1 MAKKLFKKFK
11 AEQIYPVVILIT
23 GFLAYSNIFLPT
35 YVEDFKNLFTAPQL
49 NLIYN
54 DFWNFICNIFNITN
68 ASKESTNSPFHNIGN
83 QIIFLLSIFLI
94 YKFLSKTLKNLNT
107 AFWASMIYSV
117 HPTHAENLI
126 WNSGS
131 QNNNISICFMLSSF
145 LTFIKMMEPTEKN
158 KNVQKNLPQNN
169 LPSSILALGLYGFSL
184 RDGGISTIYPLLIP
198 LWTFF
203 FRKENM
209 KKALQFAGLTGIM
222 AIIYGINFCQK
233 NNISLSN
240 IFQNKDILDITSVI
254 GKYLESITTCS
265 NISTIFSTPNKY
277 IYSIVFFVIIGIAI
291 YICIKS
297 TNKIYKFCLGLF
309 SLSVLPYSH
318 IFGQVPFP
326 TNDFLAMPSLSF
338 ATALSSGIL
347 EIKEKIAVKKKKLNI
362 FSNIFSLK
370 GFAYA
375 SLIAICLY
383 YLVTTMMYGNSFP
396 QKSEDFIKLRQEYQM
411 YKEKYSEYL
420 QNEKDKKYKE
430 FQKLFEKFHQK

>member
-1 MAKKLFKKFK
+1 MIKKLFKKFK

-35 YVEDFKNLFTAPQL
+35 YVEDFKKIFTAPQL

-68 ASKESTNSPFHNIGN
+68 TSKGSANLSSHNIGN
-83 QIIFLLSIFLI
+83 QIIFLISIFLI

-117 HPTHAENLI
+117 HPTHIESLI
-126 WNSGS
+126 LNSGS

-145 LTFIKMMEPTEKN
+145 LTFIKTMEEEKEKK
-158 KNVQKNLPQNN
+158 KNIQHND
-169 LPSSILALGLYGFSL
+169 LPSSLLALGLYGFSL

-203 FRKENM
+203 FKKENM
-209 KKALQFAGLTGIM
+209 KKALKFAGLTAIM

-233 NNISLSN
+233 NHISISN

-265 NISTIFSTPNKY
+265 NISTIFSIPNKY

-309 SLSVLPYSH
+309 SLSILPYSH
-318 IFGQVPFP
+318 IFGQMPIP
-326 TNDFLAMPSLSF
+326 TNDYLAIPSLSF
-338 ATALSSGIL
+338 ATALTTKIF
-347 EIKEKIAVKKKKLNI
+347 EVREQITEKKQKKNI

-370 GFAYA
+370 GFAYT
-375 SLIAICLY
+375 SLIAICIY
-383 YLVTTMMYGNSFP
+383 YLTTTMIQGNYFHKHAE
-396 QKSEDFIKLRQEYQM
+396 QFINLKILQQVNPSKINIDKFKNQNYKKIQE
-411 YKEKYSEYL
+411 L
-420 QNEKDKKYKE
+420 FKKYT
-430 FQKLFEKFHQK
+430 QK

>member
-1 MAKKLFKKFK
+1 MLKKLFNKFK
-11 AEQIYPVVILIT
+11 TEQIYPVVILIT

-49 NLIYN
+49 NLIFN
-54 DFWNFICNIFNITN
+54 NFWNFICNIFNITN
-68 ASKESTNSPFHNIGN
+68 TSKISTNPSFHNIGN

-145 LTFIKMMEPTEKN
+145 LTFIKMMEDKEKSN
-158 KNVQKNLPQNN
+158 KNMPPNN
-169 LPSSILALGLYGFSL
+169 QLPSSLLALGLYGFSL
-184 RDGGISTIYPLLIP
+184 RDGSIATIYPLLIP

-203 FRKENM
+203 FKKENM
-209 KKALQFAGLTGIM
+209 KKALQFAGLTAIM

-233 NNISLSN
+233 NHISLSN

-254 GKYLESITTCS
+254 GKYLESITTFS
-265 NISTIFSTPNKY
+265 NISTIFSMPNKY
-277 IYSIVFFVIIGIAI
+277 IYSIIFFVIIGIAI

-309 SLSVLPYSH
+309 SISILPYSH
-318 IFGQVPFP
+318 IFGQIPP
-326 TNDFLAMPSLSF
+326 TSDYLAIPSLSF
-338 ATALSSGIL
+338 ATALTTKIL
-347 EIKEKIAVKKKKLNI
+347 EIKEKIGKKKKEKNI
-362 FSNIFSLK
+362 FTLK
-370 GFAYA
+370 GFAYT
-375 SLIAICLY
+375 SLIAICIY
-383 YLVTTMMYGNSFP
+383 YLVATMMYGNSF
-396 QKSEDFIKLRQEYQM
+396 QKKAENIIKYIQNQKQSQIYIKKDSEH
-411 YKEKYSEYL
+411 
-420 QNEKDKKYKE
+420 KKNKNYMVE
-430 FQKLFEKFHQK
+430 LQKLFEKYYPQNKK

>member
-1 MAKKLFKKFK
+1 MINKLFKKFK

-35 YVEDFKNLFTAPQL
+35 YVEDFKKIFTAPQL

-68 ASKESTNSPFHNIGN
+68 TSKGSANLSSHNIGN
-83 QIIFLLSIFLI
+83 QIIFLISIFLI

-117 HPTHAENLI
+117 HPTHIESLI
-126 WNSGS
+126 LNSGS

-145 LTFIKMMEPTEKN
+145 LTFIKTMEEEKEKK
-158 KNVQKNLPQNN
+158 KNIPHND
-169 LPSSILALGLYGFSL
+169 LPSSLLALGLYGFSL

-203 FRKENM
+203 FKKENM
-209 KKALQFAGLTGIM
+209 KKALKFAGLTAIM

-233 NNISLSN
+233 NHISISN

-265 NISTIFSTPNKY
+265 NISTIFSIPNKY

-309 SLSVLPYSH
+309 SLSILPYSH
-318 IFGQVPFP
+318 IFDQMPIP
-326 TNDFLAMPSLSF
+326 TNDYLAIPSLSF
-338 ATALSSGIL
+338 ATALTTKIL
-347 EIKEKIAVKKKKLNI
+347 EVKEQIAEKKQKKNI

-370 GFAYA
+370 GFAYT
-375 SLIAICLY
+375 SLIVICIY
-383 YLVTTMMYGNSFP
+383 YLTTTMIQGNYFHKHAE
-396 QKSEDFIKLRQEYQM
+396 QFINLKILQQVNPSKINIDKFKNQNYKKIQE
-411 YKEKYSEYL
+411 L
-420 QNEKDKKYKE
+420 FKKYT
-430 FQKLFEKFHQK
+430 QK

>member
-1 MAKKLFKKFK
+1 MINKLFKKFK

-35 YVEDFKNLFTAPQL
+35 YVEDFKKIFTAPQL

-68 ASKESTNSPFHNIGN
+68 TSKGSANLSSHNIGN
-83 QIIFLLSIFLI
+83 QIIFLISIFLI

-117 HPTHAENLI
+117 HPTHIESLI
-126 WNSGS
+126 LNSGS

-145 LTFIKMMEPTEKN
+145 LTFIKTMEEEKEKK
-158 KNVQKNLPQNN
+158 KNIPHND
-169 LPSSILALGLYGFSL
+169 LPSSLLALGLYGFSL

-203 FRKENM
+203 FKKENM
-209 KKALQFAGLTGIM
+209 KKALKFAGLTAIM

-233 NNISLSN
+233 NHISISN

-265 NISTIFSTPNKY
+265 NISTIFSIPNKY

-309 SLSVLPYSH
+309 SLSILPYSH
-318 IFGQVPFP
+318 IFDQMPIP
-326 TNDFLAMPSLSF
+326 TNDYLAIPSLSF
-338 ATALSSGIL
+338 ATALTTKIL
-347 EIKEKIAVKKKKLNI
+347 EVKEQIAEKKQKKNI

-370 GFAYA
+370 GFAYT
-375 SLIAICLY
+375 SLIAICIY
-383 YLVTTMMYGNSFP
+383 YLTTTMIQGNYFHKHAE
-396 QKSEDFIKLRQEYQM
+396 QFINLKILQQVNPSKINIDKFKNQNYKKIQE
-411 YKEKYSEYL
+411 L
-420 QNEKDKKYKE
+420 FKKYT
-430 FQKLFEKFHQK
+430 QK

>member
-1 MAKKLFKKFK
+1 MAKKLFKEFK
-11 AEQIYPVVILIT
+11 TEQIYPVVILIT

-35 YVEDFKNLFTAPQL
+35 YVEDFKKIFTAPQL

-68 ASKESTNSPFHNIGN
+68 TSKGSANLSSHNIGN
-83 QIIFLLSIFLI
+83 QIIFLISIFLI

-117 HPTHAENLI
+117 HPTHIESLI
-126 WNSGS
+126 LNSGS

-145 LTFIKMMEPTEKN
+145 LTFIKTMEEEKEKK
-158 KNVQKNLPQNN
+158 KNIPHND
-169 LPSSILALGLYGFSL
+169 LPSSLLALGLYGFSL

-203 FRKENM
+203 FKKENM
-209 KKALQFAGLTGIM
+209 KKALKFAGLTAIM

-233 NNISLSN
+233 NHISISN

-265 NISTIFSTPNKY
+265 NISTIFSIPNKY

-309 SLSVLPYSH
+309 SLSILPYSH
-318 IFGQVPFP
+318 IFDQMPIP
-326 TNDFLAMPSLSF
+326 TNDYLAIPSLSF
-338 ATALSSGIL
+338 ATALTTKIL
-347 EIKEKIAVKKKKLNI
+347 EVKEQIAEKKQKKNI

-370 GFAYA
+370 GFAYT
-375 SLIAICLY
+375 SLIAICIY
-383 YLVTTMMYGNSFP
+383 YLTTTMIQGNYFHKHAE
-396 QKSEDFIKLRQEYQM
+396 QFINLKILQQVNPSKINIDKFKNQNYKKIQE
-411 YKEKYSEYL
+411 L
-420 QNEKDKKYKE
+420 FKKYT
-430 FQKLFEKFHQK
+430 QK

>member
-1 MAKKLFKKFK
+1 MINKLFKKFK

-35 YVEDFKNLFTAPQL
+35 YVEDFKKIFTAPQL

-68 ASKESTNSPFHNIGN
+68 TSKGSANLSSHNIGN
-83 QIIFLLSIFLI
+83 QIIFLISIFLI

-117 HPTHAENLI
+117 HPTHIESLI
-126 WNSGS
+126 LNSGS

-145 LTFIKMMEPTEKN
+145 LTFIKTMEEEKEKK
-158 KNVQKNLPQNN
+158 KNIQHND
-169 LPSSILALGLYGFSL
+169 LPSSLLALGLYGFSL

-203 FRKENM
+203 FKKENM
-209 KKALQFAGLTGIM
+209 KKALKFAGLTAIM

-233 NNISLSN
+233 NHISISN

-265 NISTIFSTPNKY
+265 NISTIFSIPNKY

-309 SLSVLPYSH
+309 SLSILPYSH
-318 IFGQVPFP
+318 IFDQMPIP
-326 TNDFLAMPSLSF
+326 TNDYLAIPSLSF
-338 ATALSSGIL
+338 ATALTTKIL
-347 EIKEKIAVKKKKLNI
+347 EVKEQIAEKKQKKNI

-370 GFAYA
+370 GFAYT
-375 SLIAICLY
+375 SLIAICIY
-383 YLVTTMMYGNSFP
+383 YLTTTMIQGNYFHKHAE
-396 QKSEDFIKLRQEYQM
+396 QFINLKILQQVNPSKINIDKFKNQNYKKIQE
-411 YKEKYSEYL
+411 L
-420 QNEKDKKYKE
+420 FKKYT
-430 FQKLFEKFHQK
+430 QK

>member
-1 MAKKLFKKFK
+1 MAKQLFNKFK
-11 AEQIYPVVILIT
+11 TEQIYPVVILIT

-54 DFWNFICNIFNITN
+54 DFGNFICNIFNITN
-68 ASKESTNSPFHNIGN
+68 SSKNSANPVFNNIGN

-145 LTFIKMMEPTEKN
+145 LTFIKMMESNEKN
-158 KNVQKNLPQNN
+158 NKNIPPNN
-169 LPSSILALGLYGFSL
+169 QLPSSLLALGLYGFSL
-184 RDGGISTIYPLLIP
+184 RDGSISTIYPLLIP

-203 FRKENM
+203 FKKENM
-209 KKALQFAGLTGIM
+209 KKALQFAGLTAIM

-233 NNISLSN
+233 NHISLSN
-240 IFQNKDILDITSVI
+240 IFQNKDILDITSLL
-254 GKYLESITTCS
+254 GKHLESITTFS
-265 NISTIFSTPNKY
+265 NISAIFSIPNKY
-277 IYSIVFFVIIGIAI
+277 IYCIIFLVIIGIAI

-309 SLSVLPYSH
+309 SLSILPYSN
-318 IFGQVPFP
+318 IFSQIPFP
-326 TNDFLAMPSLSF
+326 TNDYLAIPSLSF
-338 ATALSSGIL
+338 ATALSTKIL
-347 EIKEKIAVKKKKLNI
+347 EIKEKITVKKKKLNI

-370 GFAYA
+370 GLAYT
-375 SLIAICLY
+375 SLIAICIY

-420 QNEKDKKYKE
+420 QSEKNKKYKE

>member
-1 MAKKLFKKFK
+1 MIKKLFKKFK

-35 YVEDFKNLFTAPQL
+35 YVEDFKKIFTAPQL

-68 ASKESTNSPFHNIGN
+68 TSKGSANLSSHNIGN
-83 QIIFLLSIFLI
+83 QIIFLISIFLI

-117 HPTHAENLI
+117 HPTHIESLI
-126 WNSGS
+126 LNSGS

-145 LTFIKMMEPTEKN
+145 LTFIKTMEEEKEKK
-158 KNVQKNLPQNN
+158 KNIPHND
-169 LPSSILALGLYGFSL
+169 LPSSLLALGLYGFSL

-203 FRKENM
+203 FKKENM
-209 KKALQFAGLTGIM
+209 KKALKFAGLTAIM

-233 NNISLSN
+233 NHISISN

-265 NISTIFSTPNKY
+265 NISTIFSIPNKY

-309 SLSVLPYSH
+309 SLSILPYSH
-318 IFGQVPFP
+318 IFDQMPIP
-326 TNDFLAMPSLSF
+326 TNDYLAIPSLSF
-338 ATALSSGIL
+338 ATALTTKIF
-347 EIKEKIAVKKKKLNI
+347 EVREQITEKKQKKNI

-370 GFAYA
+370 GFAYT
-375 SLIAICLY
+375 SLIAICIY
-383 YLVTTMMYGNSFP
+383 YLTTTMIQGNYFHKHAE
-396 QKSEDFIKLRQEYQM
+396 QFINLKILQQVNPSKINIDKFKNQNYKKIQE
-411 YKEKYSEYL
+411 L
-420 QNEKDKKYKE
+420 FKKYT
-430 FQKLFEKFHQK
+430 QK

>member
-1 MAKKLFKKFK
+1 MAKQLFKKFK

-35 YVEDFKNLFTAPQL
+35 YVEDFKKIFTAPQL

-68 ASKESTNSPFHNIGN
+68 TSKGSANLSSHNIGN
-83 QIIFLLSIFLI
+83 QIIFLISIFLI

-117 HPTHAENLI
+117 HPTHIESLI
-126 WNSGS
+126 LNSGS

-145 LTFIKMMEPTEKN
+145 LTFIKTMEEEKEKK
-158 KNVQKNLPQNN
+158 KNIPHND
-169 LPSSILALGLYGFSL
+169 LPSSLLALGLYGFSL

-203 FRKENM
+203 FKKENM
-209 KKALQFAGLTGIM
+209 KKALKFAGLTAIM

-233 NNISLSN
+233 NHISISN

-265 NISTIFSTPNKY
+265 NISTIFSIPNKY

-309 SLSVLPYSH
+309 SLSILPYSH
-318 IFGQVPFP
+318 IFDQMPIP
-326 TNDFLAMPSLSF
+326 TNDYLAIPSLSF
-338 ATALSSGIL
+338 ATALTTKIL
-347 EIKEKIAVKKKKLNI
+347 EVKEQIAEKKQKKNI

-370 GFAYA
+370 GFAYT
-375 SLIAICLY
+375 SLIAICIY
-383 YLVTTMMYGNSFP
+383 YLTTTMIQGNYFHKHAE
-396 QKSEDFIKLRQEYQM
+396 QFINLKILQQVNPSKINIDKFKNQNYKKIQE
-411 YKEKYSEYL
+411 L
-420 QNEKDKKYKE
+420 FKKYT
-430 FQKLFEKFHQK
+430 QK